1 MAGNQWWHP
10 EAFEQRWP
18 VLQKR
23 AAILAAL
30 RRWFDTQGFIEVDT
44 PALQVSP
51 GMEPHIMALST
62 EVKEPLGGSQR
73 LYLHTSPEFA
83 MKKLLVAGVKQLFQI
98 AHVWRDG
105 ERTQTHSPE
114 FTMLEWYRAGADY
127 TRLMEDCSHLL
138 AACASAAGTGRLKRG
153 ERRCDPFAAPKRLT
167 VAGAFR
173 QYCDVD
179 LLATTP
185 DPDQPSRDLLA
196 AEARRIGSFVSDN
209 DSWEDIFFRL
219 MMERVEPYLGD
230 GVPLILCDYPV
241 SMAALSRRSSADPR
255 VAERFELYACG
266 VELANGFSELTDAA
280 EQRRRFTADM
290 ALKQKLYGVAY
301 PIDEDFLAALD
312 YGMPDCAGIALG
324 VDRLVML
331 LTGAETLD
339 RALWAPVHRL
349 D

>member
-1 MAGNQWWHP
+1 MSGNQWWHP
-10 EAFEQRWP
+10 ERFERRWP

-23 AAILAAL
+23 AATLMAL

-62 EVKEPLGGSQR
+62 EIKEPLGGAHR

-105 ERTQTHSPE
+105 ERTETHSPE

-127 TRLMEDCSHLL
+127 TRLMDDCYHLL
-138 AACASAAGTGRLKRG
+138 AACAAAIGTGRLKRG
-153 ERRCDPFAAPKRLT
+153 ERRCDPFAPPRRLT
-167 VAGAFR
+167 VAEAFAE
-173 QYCDVD
+173 YCGID

-185 DPDQPSRDLLA
+185 DPEQPSRDLLA
-196 AEARRIGSFVSDN
+196 AEAGRIGSFVSER

-219 MMERVEPYLGD
+219 MMERIEPHLGD
-230 GVPLILCDYPV
+230 GVPLILCDYPA
-241 SMAALSRRSSADPR
+241 SMAALSRRSPADPR

-280 EQRRRFTADM
+280 EQRRRFIADM
-290 ALKQKLYGVAY
+290 ALKQRLYGVAY
-301 PIDEDFLAALD
+301 PIDEDFLAALEH
-312 YGMPDCAGIALG
+312 GMPDCAGIALG

-331 LTGAETLD
+331 LTGAERLD
-339 RALWAPVHRL
+339 QALWAPVHQG
-349 D
+349 

>member
-1 MAGNQWWHP
+1 
-10 EAFEQRWP
+10 
-18 VLQKR
+18 
-23 AAILAAL
+23 
-30 RRWFDTQGFIEVDT
+30 
-44 PALQVSP
+44 
-51 GMEPHIMALST
+51 
-62 EVKEPLGGSQR
+62 
-73 LYLHTSPEFA
+73 

-105 ERTQTHSPE
+105 ERTATHSPE

-127 TRLMEDCSHLL
+127 TRLMEDCSQLL
-138 AACASAAGTGRLKRG
+138 AACAAAAGTGRLKRG
-153 ERRCDPFAAPKRLT
+153 DRRCDPFAAPKRLT

-173 QYCDVD
+173 HYCDID

-209 DSWEDIFFRL
+209 DTWEDIFFRL
-219 MMERVEPYLGD
+219 MMERVEPFLGD
-230 GVPLILCDYPV
+230 GVPLILCDYPA
-241 SMAALSRRSSADPR
+241 SMAALSRRSAADPR

-301 PIDEDFLAALD
+301 PIDEDFLAALEF
-312 YGMPDCAGIALG
+312 GMPDCAGIALG

-331 LTGAETLD
+331 LAGAETLD
-339 RALWAPVHRL
+339 QALWAPVHRE